1 MIKRILLTNDDGIDA
16 PGLANLAMVLGSQ
29 FDVFV
34 VAPDRERSGVGHA
47 FTLFMPLRCDEV
59 PGKFPDDL
67 VRRAWKCSGTPVD
80 CVKMGLLQ
88 VLAQEPPDLV
98 ISGINRGANLAI
110 DTLYSG
116 TVSAAL
122 EAMTMGQPAIAVSL
136 VSHPDGSAIHDYFA
150 GAADFVLDYVR
161 RNDAA
166 IRTMRGH
173 CLNINIP
180 GLPRQDLRGVRYTS
194 LGRCRYDDRYQV
206 HRDPNGRPYY
216 WLEGTVAD
224 DQQAADADLV
234 AIRERY
240 VSITPLMTDLTA
252 HDILARLQ
260 AANPAPGP
268 EVPPVKSE

>member
-1 MIKRILLTNDDGIDA
+1 
-16 PGLANLAMVLGSQ
+16 
-29 FDVFV
+29 
-34 VAPDRERSGVGHA
+34 
-47 FTLFMPLRCDEV
+47 
-59 PGKFPDDL
+59 
-67 VRRAWKCSGTPVD
+67 
-80 CVKMGLLQ
+80 
-88 VLAQEPPDLV
+88 
-98 ISGINRGANLAI
+98 
-110 DTLYSG
+110 
-116 TVSAAL
+116 
-122 EAMTMGQPAIAVSL
+122 MTMGQPAIAVSL